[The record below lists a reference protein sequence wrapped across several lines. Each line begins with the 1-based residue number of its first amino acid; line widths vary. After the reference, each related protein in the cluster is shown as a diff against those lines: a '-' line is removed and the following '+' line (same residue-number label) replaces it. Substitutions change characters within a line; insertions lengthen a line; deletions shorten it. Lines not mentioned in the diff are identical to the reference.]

1 MGGMSQGGQR
11 NRSRAPA
18 AKATRCN
25 FLSAVALGGSLAV
38 LGTGVLDPS
47 PKTARALPAAAEGTD
62 ALLLNCMDYRLVDDV
77 THYMDGRGM
86 SDKYD
91 QVILAGASLGV
102 ASDKFP
108 AWAETFWQHLDIA
121 IQLHHVHQVIALDH
135 RDCGA
140 YKVALGQDFA
150 KYPEAELAVH
160 TQHLLQFRELVK
172 LKQPALEVEL
182 LLMALDGSVEVIG

>member
-1 MGGMSQGGQR
+1 M
-11 NRSRAPA
+11 
-18 AKATRCN
+18 
-25 FLSAVALGGSLAV
+25 
-38 LGTGVLDPS
+38 
-47 PKTARALPAAAEGTD
+47 ALPALAEGTD
-62 ALLLNCMDYRLVDDV
+62 ALLLNCIDYRLVGDV
-77 THYMDGRGM
+77 TRYMDGRGM
-86 SDKYD
+86 TDRYD
-91 QVILAGASLGV
+91 QVALAGASLGI

-160 TQHLLQFRELVK
+160 AQHLLQFRDLVK
-172 LKQPALEVEL
+172 LKQPALDVEL